1 MGVKLGMNNLKLDSR
16 TIIIAIIVVIAAIFV
31 LPRLFN
37 TSNIEDNPTQTD
49 NESEGAPLDANVAL
63 GPIVSAIG
71 IDRNGCATETTS
83 TFEDSD
89 SVYVVAED
97 SDVPSGTSVF
107 VRLYHEGTP
116 IEDAPEI
123 TADQDYDNTCIN
135 FVFEPEGAA
144 FDPGSYEA
152 EFIINGNPANSISF
166 EIQ

>member
-1 MGVKLGMNNLKLDSR
+1 MNNLKLDSR
-16 TIIIAIIVVIAAIFV
+16 TIIIGIIIVIAAIFV
-31 LPRLFN
+31 LPRLFD
-37 TSNIEDNPTQTD
+37 TSRLADSRAQPD
-49 NESEGAPLDANVAL
+49 NEAGGEVLNENVAL
-63 GPIVSAIG
+63 GSVVSATG

-83 TFEDSD
+83 TFDNSD

-97 SDVPSGTSVF
+97 SDVPRGTSVF

-152 EFIINGNPANSISF
+152 EFIVNGNPANSISF

>member
-1 MGVKLGMNNLKLDSR
+1 MNNLKLDGK
-16 TIIIAIIVVIAAIFV
+16 TIIIGIIVVIAAILI

-37 TSNIEDNPTQTD
+37 TSNIADSQTQTD
-49 NESEGAPLDANVAL
+49 NEPRSAPLDANIAL
-63 GPIVSAIG
+63 GRIVSASG
-71 IDRNGCATETTS
+71 IDRNGCATETVS
-83 TFEDSD
+83 TFGASEP
-89 SVYVVAED
+89 VYVVAED

-135 FVFEPEGAA
+135 FVFEPDGTA
-144 FDPGSYEA
+144 FDPGDYEA
-152 EFIINGNPANSISF
+152 EFIINGNPANSVTF

>member
-1 MGVKLGMNNLKLDSR
+1 MNNLKLDSR
-16 TIIIAIIVVIAAIFV
+16 TIIIGIIIVIAAIFV

-37 TSNIEDNPTQTD
+37 TSTIEDNRTQTG
-49 NESEGAPLDANVAL
+49 NESGGAPLDENVAL
-63 GPIVSAIG
+63 GRIVSASG
-71 IDRNGCATETTS
+71 IDRDGCATETAS
-83 TFEDSD
+83 TFDS
-89 SVYVVAED
+89 SEPVYVVAED

-152 EFIINGNPANSISF
+152 EFIINGNPANSVTF